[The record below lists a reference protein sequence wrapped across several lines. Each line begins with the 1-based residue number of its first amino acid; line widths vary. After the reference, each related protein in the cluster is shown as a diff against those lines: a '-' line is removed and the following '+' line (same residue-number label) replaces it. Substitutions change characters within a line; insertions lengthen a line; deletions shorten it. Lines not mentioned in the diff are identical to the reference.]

1 MMLKTNE
8 VNKVY
13 VGMSKEDAIKLET
26 EKCEKC
32 GHLVDDHF
40 LPVNTTKSKKNKILH
55 LNEILEIIFI
65 SLWTILN

>member
-1 MMLKTNE
+1 MLKSNE

-32 GHLVDDHF
+32 DHLVDDH
-40 LPVNTTKSKKNKILH
+40 LKPLNDKGKYVCRDCGCKI
-55 LNEILEIIFI
+55 
-65 SLWTILN
+65 T